1 MIETILSYGSAIIIA
16 IAAICTLVT
25 VITELT
31 KETGFL
37 KKVPT
42 VLQVVVL
49 SELICIVTFF
59 AALSYFNI
67 AFVWYYLVAV
77 IFAALI
83 VAFICTHGWDAL
95 IEIFK
100 RYNRKDMEV

>member
-1 MIETILSYGSAIIIA
+1 MYIGNCNYGAYKGNRILKEDSYCSTGSCA
-16 IAAICTLVT
+16 VR
-25 VITELT
+25 VDMY
-31 KETGFL
+31 
-37 KKVPT
+37 
-42 VLQVVVL
+42 
-49 SELICIVTFF
+49 STFF

>member
-37 KKVPT
+37 KKIPKK
-42 VLQVVVL
+42 
-49 SELICIVTFF
+49 IK
-59 AALSYFNI
+59 A
-67 AFVWYYLVAV
+67 
-77 IFAALI
+77 
-83 VAFICTHGWDAL
+83 
-95 IEIFK
+95 
-100 RYNRKDMEV
+100 

>member
-37 KKVPT
+37 KKIPT

-49 SELICIVTFF
+49 SELICIVTF
-59 AALSYFNI
+59 
-67 AFVWYYLVAV
+67 
-77 IFAALI
+77 FAALI

>member
-37 KKVPT
+37 KKIPT

-49 SELICIVTFF
+49 SELICIVTF
-59 AALSYFNI
+59 LQHC
-67 AFVWYYLVAV
+67 
-77 IFAALI
+77 LI
-83 VAFICTHGWDAL
+83 STLHLFGIIL
-95 IEIFK
+95 
-100 RYNRKDMEV
+100 